1 MKKVS
6 EKEFDEIVTQNGVSI
21 YKRGKYPYTAIWKR
35 GRKIVAK
42 QKPYVRHI
50 NSTDADV
57 SFFIKRTKYK
67 VRSGELNKTVRAK
80 NRTEAVLKAVK
91 RHRKSLSQIIMIT
104 EKGKKE
110 FDESYFFATEDILK
124 KLNFEIVKE

>member
-1 MKKVS
+1 MK
-6 EKEFDEIVTQNGVSI
+6 N
-21 YKRGKYPYTAIWKR
+21 
-35 GRKIVAK
+35 
-42 QKPYVRHI
+42 
-50 NSTDADV
+50 
-57 SFFIKRTKYK
+57 FIKNTIFLFFSTVLINAIRTKYK

-91 RHRKSLSQIIMIT
+91 RHRKNLSQIIMIT